1 MSLLA
6 QCIHNNSTNR
16 TGPFVQLNCASLEP
30 EDQMTA
36 LFGTGYKNKDGEVDL
51 GVLGMA
57 ENGTLLLQEVDKLSH
72 TVQSN
77 IYQAV
82 RYHRVI
88 QRNLERPVHV
98 NTRIIVS
105 SEGDLYALSCE
116 GAFRMDL
123 YYLLAGLRIDLP
135 PLKKRPE
142 DLADLLQDTF
152 QRLCENLRRY
162 HVITNG
168 GMELLKSLDWP
179 GNIIQINGF
188 LERLVLTARHRSIDE
203 TAIRSLYDEM
213 FPPLAREAGQPAA
226 PRQSREGQR
235 ILEALER
242 NDGNRAVTAQ
252 ELGISTTT
260 LWRKIKKLGIEI

>member
-1 MSLLA
+1 MAKAVDQARLFSQSNAPILLAGPQGLEVSLLA

-98 NTRIIVS
+98 NTRIIVT
-105 SEGDLYALSCE
+105 SEAICT
-116 GAFRMDL
+116 R
-123 YYLLAGLRIDLP
+123 
-135 PLKKRPE
+135 
-142 DLADLLQDTF
+142 
-152 QRLCENLRRY
+152 
-162 HVITNG
+162 
-168 GMELLKSLDWP
+168 WP
-179 GNIIQINGF
+179 
-188 LERLVLTARHRSIDE
+188 ARARSGWIC
-203 TAIRSLYDEM
+203 TICWRVCASIC
-213 FPPLAREAGQPAA
+213 
-226 PRQSREGQR
+226 PR
-235 ILEALER
+235 
-242 NDGNRAVTAQ
+242 
-252 ELGISTTT
+252 
-260 LWRKIKKLGIEI
+260 